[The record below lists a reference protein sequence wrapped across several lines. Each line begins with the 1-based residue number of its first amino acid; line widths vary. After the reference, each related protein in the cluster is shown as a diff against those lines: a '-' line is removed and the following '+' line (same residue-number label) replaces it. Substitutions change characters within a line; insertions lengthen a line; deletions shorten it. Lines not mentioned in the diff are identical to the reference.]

1 MTNAK
6 LVKRKRK
13 SLDKF
18 KIRKISFWAALIL
31 LLIIALIYFLH
42 STKSEVQHRL
52 IRVGICGAV
61 HIPAVYTMREGSDL
75 GMLVRKA
82 NGFRANAD
90 VSKVNLDFI
99 VQHDSI
105 YHIPANGGSGNELR
119 LSYELMSEVNR
130 YTKASY
136 TDLTQEVAREFKDK
150 EIKKY
155 SILYVGLPAVYV
167 LINYYPE
174 FNRINFIHLPHSTLF
189 LNNEYRLIDIF
200 FMLDIYPT
208 MRILEHTLKQ
218 KIDFYLIQDR
228 GKFIDLIDMLG
239 GVELNLD
246 ASYAET
252 YNLNTGRGV
261 VDGFHTWE
269 YIRFLD
275 WRNIE
280 MTVKSEKKKD
290 LIREDN
296 FQVAPGTWER
306 IYEIRNQR
314 QRYVLQG
321 MRKSFK
327 ALSRNEQLNVIENF
341 KNVFQTDMTVEF
353 LMDLYEDILTTK
365 DFNFGN
371 IPGYYSREGMKLF
384 FYPDLPNYE
393 MLQRQ
398 EIRRCLEKRQG
409 RTQIIY

>member
-1 MTNAK
+1 MAGDK
-6 LVKRKRK
+6 IIKRKK
-13 SLDKF
+13 KLFDKF
-18 KIRKISFWAALIL
+18 KIRKISFWIIFILIL
-31 LLIIALIYFLH
+31 IVGFLFFLK
-42 STKSEVQHRL
+42 STKSELQHRF

-61 HIPAVYTMREGSDL
+61 HIPAVYTMREGADL
-75 GMLVRKA
+75 SMLVRQA
-82 NGFRANAD
+82 NGFRANANI
-90 VSKVNLDFI
+90 SKVNLDFI

-105 YHIPANGGSGNELR
+105 YHIPARGGEGSELR
-119 LSYELMSEVNR
+119 LSYELMSEVQR
-130 YTKASY
+130 STKASF
-136 TDLTQEVAREFKDK
+136 TDLTQTVTREFKEK

-174 FNRINFIHLPHSTLF
+174 FNRINFIHLPHSALF

-208 MRILEHTLKQ
+208 IGILEHTLKQ

-228 GKFIDLIDMLG
+228 GKFIDLIDLLG

-246 ASYAET
+246 KPYAES
-252 YNLNTGRGV
+252 YNLTEGRSV

-275 WRNIE
+275 WKNIE
-280 MTVKSEKKKD
+280 IKVKGDKKKD
-290 LIREDN
+290 LIRQDN
-296 FQVAPGTWER
+296 FQVAPNTWER

-327 ALSRNEQLNVIENF
+327 NLSRNEQLNVVENF
-341 KNVFQTDMTVEF
+341 KNVFQTDMTNDF
-353 LMDLYEDILTTK
+353 LMNLYEGILTTK

-371 IPGYYSREGMKLF
+371 IPGYYSREGNKLF
-384 FYPDLPNYE
+384 FYPDLPNFE
-393 MLQRQ
+393 MLRRQ

-409 RTQIIY
+409 KTQTIY